1 MVNLLAQDLVPSRQT
16 QEGDLVTAMMLSH
29 QEASFVFLLLIPKLE
44 TDGPRYSGQEAWD
57 LEQFATQDS

>member
-44 TDGPRYSGQEAWD
+44 TDGPRYSGQEA
-57 LEQFATQDS
+57 